1 MGSLDKLS
9 FCWVAARIEKN
20 VINYAL
26 TIPIVTFLFGHNS
39 YLIQTLKAIFNLSKN
54 LIHTNKGK
62 FILKPF

>member
-26 TIPIVTFLFGHNS
+26 TIPIVTFFGHSSNF
-39 YLIQTLKAIFNLSKN
+39 IQTLKAIFNLPNSILN
-54 LIHTNKGK
+54 LFCKVFKCLT
-62 FILKPF
+62 L